1 MSLLDKIKAKV
12 DYEKESYRLSQEH
25 MAKVRK
31 ESPELFRKKGK
42 R

>member
-1 MSLLDKIKAKV
+1 MGILDKVKAKV
-12 DYEKESYRLSQEH
+12 AYEKESYRLSQEH
-25 MAKVRK
+25 MAKVAK

>member
-1 MSLLDKIKAKV
+1 MSLIDKVKAKV
-12 DYEKESYRLSQEH
+12 AYEKESWRLSQEH

-31 ESPELFRKKGK
+31 ESPELFRRKGK